1 MKLSEELRRL
11 LREANPGAS
20 EMRQGCAA
28 RAERRQ
34 GRGDHEIWRS
44 SRTGALLVV
53 DDGMKSRHIANRVL
67 KAAGLPKAF

>member
-11 LREANPGAS
+11 LRQA
-20 EMRQGCAA
+20 GCEFV
-28 RAERRQ
+28 RT

-44 SRTGALLVV
+44 PKTGALLVI
-53 DDGMKSRHIANRVL
+53 DDGMKSRHIANQVL